1 MHSWKRILTLSV
13 GLFLLVSSLGLA
25 QQMERSQVPLKYQW
39 NLADLYPT
47 DDAWRAAKTKVEAD
61 INTLGDLKGTL
72 GTSQSMLTTLDR
84 ISSVRKEFLRLYAYA
99 QMHSDQ
105 DTRDAKYQAMSQ
117 EIQQLAATLDAKTA
131 WVKPEILGMDA
142 SKVDGFLKAA

>member
-1 MHSWKRILTLSV
+1 MHSCKRILTLTV
-13 GLFLLVSSLGLA
+13 GLLVLVSSVGLA

-47 DDAWRAAKTKVEAD
+47 DEAWREAKTKVEAD

-72 GTSQSMLTTLDR
+72 GSAQSMLTTLDR
-84 ISSVRKEFLRLYAYA
+84 VYSVRKEFLRLYAYA
-99 QMHSDQ
+99 EMHSDQ

-117 EIQQLAATLDAKTA
+117 EMQQLGATFSAKTA
-131 WVKPEILGMDA
+131 
-142 SKVDGFLKAA
+142 